1 MKRVAIIPF
10 ITVWMLMNIFVNIFV
25 IVQKI
30 LKRILIRNV
39 FKKLNDTTLFLV
51 NLISYSISGIIIGL
65 LVWIMLSI
73 IL

>member
-1 MKRVAIIPF
+1 MKRVAIITF
-10 ITVWMLMNIFVNIFV
+10 ITVWILMIIFVV
-25 IVQKI
+25 IQKI

-51 NLISYSISGIIIGL
+51 NIISYSISGIIIGL

>member
-1 MKRVAIIPF
+1 MKRVAIITF
-10 ITVWMLMNIFVNIFV
+10 ITVWILMIIFV

>member
-1 MKRVAIIPF
+1 MKRVAIITF
-10 ITVWMLMNIFVNIFV
+10 ITVWILMIIFV

-65 LVWIMLSI
+65 SVWIMLSI

>member
-1 MKRVAIIPF
+1 MKRVAIITF
-10 ITVWMLMNIFVNIFV
+10 ITVWILMIVFVL
-25 IVQKI
+25 VQKI

-51 NLISYSISGIIIGL
+51 NLISYSILGIIIGL

>member
-1 MKRVAIIPF
+1 MI
-10 ITVWMLMNIFVNIFV
+10 IFVV
-25 IVQKI
+25 IQKI